1 MLRAGHVIALT
12 VVALLTLGVV
22 MVNSAGMTVA
32 PVTAASALSLDAA
45 NAPVAGGITWQGIL
59 MSRSAVYMGLAILAM
74 GVAVSL
80 PIHRLAGIGLA
91 GFESNDADPFD
102 DPERRR
108 RTYRWLAIGAI
119 VLIGVCALSYV
130 PGIAS
135 PRKGSYRW
143 IGFPGSGKGEGGL
156 SMQPSEIAKWGLAL
170 LIAWYAAVR
179 GPHLARFTTGLIPA
193 LIVVAAVAGFIVIED
208 LGTGVLIAAV
218 ACVILLAG
226 GARVWQFLLFIPLA
240 AGAVAYAIMTS
251 EYRVKRIMAFVD
263 PYADPQG
270 IGYHTIQSLVAVA
283 GGEGFGRGLGHG
295 LQKFG
300 YLPEDR
306 TDFLFAIICEE
317 LGIAGAALVIT
328 LFLTLL
334 FTGLAIASRERSP
347 MLRLFTLGVIA
358 TVCLQAL
365 INLAVVTGLAPTKG
379 IALPLLSSGGTG
391 WILTAFSLGLLIAI
405 DRGNAGFAAAEAGRA
420 DDLGLDQ
427 AAPSFAPASAGS
439 AANATPSDA
448 PSKHP
453 SSVPSAA

>member
-1 MLRAGHVIALT
+1 MLRAGHVIALA

-45 NAPVAGGITWQGIL
+45 TAPAAGGITWQGIL
-59 MSRSAVYMGLAILAM
+59 TSRSAVYMGLAIVAL
-74 GVAVSL
+74 GVAASL
-80 PIHRLAGIGLA
+80 PIHRLAGVSLA
-91 GFESNDADPFD
+91 GFEPRYDESFD
-102 DPERRR
+102 DPELRQ
-108 RTYRWLAIGAI
+108 RTFRWLMIGALI
-119 VLIGVCALSYV
+119 LIGICALAYV

-135 PRKGSYRW
+135 PRKGAHRW
-143 IGFPGSGKGEGGL
+143 IAVPGMGGGEGGL

-170 LIAWYAAVR
+170 LVAWYAAVR
-179 GPHLARFTTGLIPA
+179 GPHLARFATGLIPV
-193 LIVVAAVAGFIVIED
+193 LIVVGAVAGFVVIED

-218 ACVILLAG
+218 ACVVLLAG
-226 GARVWQFLLFIPLA
+226 GARLWQFMLFVPFA

-334 FTGLAIASRERSP
+334 FASLAVASRERSP
-347 MLRLFTLGVIA
+347 LLRLFTLGVIA
-358 TVCLQAL
+358 TVCLQAI

-405 DRGNAGFAAAEAGRA
+405 DRGNAGFAASEAGRE
-420 DDLGLDQ
+420 DDIGIEQ
-427 AAPSFAPASAGS
+427 AVPSFAPNSSATASA
-439 AANATPSDA
+439 A
-448 PSKHP
+448 PSKKQP
-453 SSVPSAA
+453 SVPSAA